1 MTSAEPTPEACAELD
16 RKDPRIPWLVAL
28 GALCSAL
35 VLVPPLG
42 FLAPLS
48 CVLICGLSGA
58 WLRPRSGLVVTLYV
72 TALYVAA
79 ATLGQAA
86 FAPVLLTALTAL
98 LAGAGLGYAAELQRE
113 LVARSARREHTNAE
127 LKARTAEHERL
138 LSAMPDVICRID
150 RAGTVLSGQGRV
162 NDQAPNMSFR
172 VGENVTEILR
182 GALGK
187 AAREAIQSVIV
198 QGDPSS
204 FEFQIGREQPREFE
218 ARVVRAGAH
227 EALAIVRDITDLKAL
242 QAKLGEAH
250 RDALSAAGTKGR
262 FLATMSHRIRTP
274 MNGVIGMTNVLLQ
287 TRLSPE
293 QREYTTIIRNSGEA
307 LLSILD
313 DVLDYS
319 RIEDGRMV
327 LFRTPFALRDL
338 LEELVELLAARA
350 HDKGLE
356 IASIIDARVPAWV
369 QGDRGRLRQV
379 IINLL
384 GNAIKFT
391 HHGHVVLRAAVVGH
405 ERETALIRF
414 DACDTGVGIPA
425 EHQKN
430 LFQDYGQANP
440 GIARE
445 YGGTGLGL
453 AISRQIV
460 ELMGGRMVVESSE
473 GTGSTFSFTARFTT
487 VQDRTTRSFVLPRS
501 LSGAH
506 ILSMPLY
513 SLTHELIEHQLSPL
527 GAKVVVAD
535 RREEF
540 ATLLRTRGPFD
551 AALIELPITVSERAA
566 GERVREAARPAG
578 NMPIIVL
585 CGLGQRPVADQA
597 RQAGASVVL
606 SRPLRR
612 ASLYDGLVAVLGL
625 TARPAARSAQTGQVE
640 NMASTLRARV
650 LVAEDNLV
658 NQKVAVRTLELLGCQ
673 AEVAENGALALE
685 ALTQGEFDAVLMDCQ
700 MPVLDGFDATRQIR
714 ELELAGRPRT
724 PIIAVTAN
732 AMGGDRERCLAAG
745 MDDYLAK
752 PVTMAALDEVLRKW
766 LPQNVRYRRRSEP
779 PDPPEKQH
787 GLIKK
792 EGA

>member
-1 MTSAEPTPEACAELD
+1 MTSAEPTPEAYAELA
-16 RKDPRIPWLVAL
+16 RRDPRVPWLVGL
-28 GALCSAL
+28 GVICSAL
-35 VLVPPLG
+35 SLVPE
-42 FLAPLS
+42 LAFTAPVL
-48 CVLICGLSGA
+48 CVLIAGLSGA
-58 WLRPRSGLVVTLYV
+58 FFGQRAGIVLSLYVTVLYV
-72 TALYVAA
+72 TASALGNAA
-79 ATLGQAA
+79 LPNLA
-86 FAPVLLTALTAL
+86 LTALTAL
-98 LAGAGLGYAAELQRE
+98 LAGAGLGRAAELKRE
-113 LVARSARREHTNAE
+113 IRYRSGRRKSVEADLKLRSEEHAT
-127 LKARTAEHERL
+127 L

-150 RAGTVLSGQGRV
+150 RAGTVLSGHGRV
-162 NDQAPNMSFR
+162 NEAAPNMSFR
-172 VGENVTEILR
+172 VGENVTDILP

-187 AAREAIQSVIV
+187 AARESIQSVLI
-198 QGDPSS
+198 QGDPGT
-204 FEFQIGREQPREFE
+204 FEFQIGRRKPREFE
-218 ARVVRAGAH
+218 ARLVRAGAH
-227 EALAIVRDITDLKAL
+227 EALAIVRDITELKAL
-242 QAKLGEAH
+242 QGKLGEAH

-287 TRLSPE
+287 TRLTPE

-319 RIEDGRMV
+319 SIEDGRMV
-327 LFRTPFALRDL
+327 LFRAPFALRDL

-350 HDKGLE
+350 HNKGLE

-430 LFQDYGQANP
+430 LFQDYAQAHRA
-440 GIARE
+440 IARQ

-473 GTGSTFSFTARFTT
+473 GAGSTFSFTARFTT
-487 VQDRTTRSFVLPRS
+487 VQDRTTRSFLLPRS

-506 ILSMPLY
+506 ILSMSLYPL
-513 SLTHELIEHQLSPL
+513 TRELIEHQLSPL
-527 GAKVVVAD
+527 GAKVVVAENRD
-535 RREEF
+535 DY
-540 ATLLRTRGPFD
+540 AAILRARGPFD
-551 AALIELPITVSERAA
+551 VTLVELPIGIQERAA
-566 GERVREAARPAG
+566 GALVREVAELAG
-578 NMPIIVL
+578 SMPIVAL
-585 CGLGQRPVADQA
+585 CSLGQRPIADQA

-612 ASLYDGLVAVLGL
+612 SSLYDGLVAVLGL
-625 TARPAARSAQTGQVE
+625 TARPTANRAQPGQLE
-640 NMASTLRARV
+640 STTSSLRARV

-658 NQKVAVRTLELLGCQ
+658 NQKVAVRTLELLGCH
-673 AEVAENGALALE
+673 AEVAENGALAIE
-685 ALTQGEFDAVLMDCQ
+685 ALAQREFDAVLMDCQ

-714 ELELAGRPRT
+714 EIERSGKPRT

-732 AMGGDRERCLAAG
+732 AMEGDRERCLAAG

-752 PVTMAALDEVLRKW
+752 PVTMAALDEALRKW
-766 LPQNVRYRRRSEP
+766 LPEHVKYRRRSDP
-779 PDPPEKQH
+779 PDAPGNGPNA
-787 GLIKK
+787 GKK